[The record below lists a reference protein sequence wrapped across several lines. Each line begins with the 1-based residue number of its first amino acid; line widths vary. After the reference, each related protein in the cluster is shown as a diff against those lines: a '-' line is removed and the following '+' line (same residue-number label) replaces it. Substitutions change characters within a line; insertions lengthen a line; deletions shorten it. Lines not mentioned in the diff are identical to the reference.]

1 MDSVDISIGVLEQV
15 DWTMSMEKV
24 IESIEVVH

>member
-1 MDSVDISIGVLEQV
+1 MDSVDISNGVLEQV
-15 DWTMSMEKV
+15 DWTMSMDNV